1 MDGARGGGFGA
12 GTTGLRMRIAP
23 RVLGIRQG
31 DALEALSTGALRA
44 VMPCEAHIACL
55 TAVPALK
62 RPLDEACRRV
72 WFAVRCAWR
81 DAVIEANGQVSVRR
95 WNLAVMMRGYDGSS
109 RPQEVGRGIA
119 SKATIR
125 AVFGSFYR
133 ITYLI
138 KGAL

>member
-23 RVLGIRQG
+23 RVLGIRKAMLWKPCQQ
-31 DALEALSTGALRA
+31 ALSG

-95 WNLAVMMRGYDGSS
+95 WNLAVMMRGHDGSS
-109 RPQEVGRGIA
+109 RPLPDY
-119 SKATIR
+119 
-125 AVFGSFYR
+125 GSSPPKP
-133 ITYLI
+133 TS
-138 KGAL
+138 AADS